1 MADNTAGS
9 GSTTFL
15 AFVVGA
21 LLIAVAAGGFF
32 LFGGGHLLHS
42 GSQSALPTHVAVS
55 VAPSAS
61 H

>member
-21 LLIAVAAGGFF
+21 LLIAVAAGGF
-32 LFGGGHLLHS
+32 LVLGGGHLFHS
-42 GSQSALPTHVAVS
+42 DNQPVLPTHVAIS
-55 VAPSAS
+55 VTPAPS